1 TAASVRA
8 MRTRARS
15 ASLGSAA
22 SPASAIEASTSS
34 ARSAPVSATSSSSS
48 PSASSIREKPSRMS
62 PVRCDCRSLLTMRAA
77 SDDVHLRLEL
87 ERRDLVPI
95 ALELLAL
102 VREHVAEHGLAER
115 LGDELAVLH
124 RRHSL

>member
-1 TAASVRA
+1 
-8 MRTRARS
+8 
-15 ASLGSAA
+15 
-22 SPASAIEASTSS
+22 
-34 ARSAPVSATSSSSS
+34 RSAPVSATSSSSS

-77 SDDVHLRLEL
+77 SADVHLRLEL
-87 ERRDLVPI
+87 ERRDLAPI

-124 RRHSL
+124 RRHGLVERDRQRLVAERPALALVQRPHVVG